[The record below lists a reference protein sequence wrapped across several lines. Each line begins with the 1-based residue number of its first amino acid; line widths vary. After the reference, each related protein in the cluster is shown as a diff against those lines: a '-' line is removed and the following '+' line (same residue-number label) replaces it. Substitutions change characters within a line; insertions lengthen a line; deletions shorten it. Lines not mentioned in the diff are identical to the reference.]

1 MPGDLQLRQ
10 EEHLTNKE
18 IADRLL
24 ISVKT
29 VENQVAIAYKKLR
42 TYLQP
47 YNEQIFFLFVISLF
61 Q

>member
-1 MPGDLQLRQ
+1 MRQ